1 MKRIIVRNQAE
12 AESAFREL
20 KDSEVIGCDTE
31 TSSLNSKSGRLYSI
45 QFSNGEVEVLIP
57 ISEGAKLY
65 VLSGLLEDAGV
76 VKVFHNAR
84 FDLGFLDAYSLPT
97 RNIYCT
103 MTAEKILTKGAN
115 QSVSL
120 AETVYRYFGI
130 DLDKGKREVFTGSWD
145 GVWTEDLIDY
155 ALSDVAFLPRL
166 MAAQTEWM
174 KRLGVVGDY
183 EQAIRR
189 LLQPK

>member
-1 MKRIIVRNQAE
+1 MKRIVVRNQNE
-12 AESAFREL
+12 AEGAFDDLKGSA
-20 KDSEVIGCDTE
+20 VIGCDTE

-57 ISEGAKLY
+57 ISEGVKLHRLAD
-65 VLSGLLEDAGV
+65 VLEDASI

-97 RNIYCT
+97 RNVFCT

-130 DLDKGKREVFTGSWD
+130 DLDKTKRQVFTGNWD
-145 GVWTEDLIDY
+145 GIWTEDLVDY

-166 MAAQTEWM
+166 MKEQTEWM
-174 KRLGVVGDY
+174 NRLGLVGDY
-183 EQAIRR
+183 EQAVNR